1 MYVYVYMHSVHV
13 CAWRQLYKVNF
24 SLSILEE
31 SFSSSRHTL
40 YIVQCQYCT
49 ACTCTTCKCVAH
61 YDLCMYAIHVIITLD
76 LVLAV
81 FMLHIY
87 RKGSGRRGRGGASSR
102 RGKGSS
108 TDEQEATNSPA
119 TSGPSLKDQAAEL
132 LANQFLTVPSAGGGP
147 STSGQMQ
154 TQFVSKMSCFYL
166 LLFLLSLSH
175 SLFLP
180 SSPPP
185 SLSVSLIDTLSLII
199 NIATRIIMQ
208 IVHKQVL
215 CL

>member
-1 MYVYVYMHSVHV
+1 MHV
-13 CAWRQLYKVNF
+13 C
-24 SLSILEE
+24 
-31 SFSSSRHTL
+31 
-40 YIVQCQYCT
+40 
-49 ACTCTTCKCVAH
+49 
-61 YDLCMYAIHVIITLD
+61 YAD

-81 FMLHIY
+81 FMLHIC

-166 LLFLLSLSH
+166 LLFLLLSLTFSPSPPLSLSLSFSLSLSH
-175 SLFLP
+175 RH
-180 SSPPP
+180 
-185 SLSVSLIDTLSLII
+185 TLSYY
-199 NIATRIIMQ
+199 
-208 IVHKQVL
+208 
-215 CL
+215 